1 MAFGRFAGALTSLLY
16 WAGTP
21 MWLGGSVTVVAMS
34 VYDRF
39 FGELSGPALYVFG
52 TMFVG
57 LATLGAVVPLR
68 YGKWLPTSGA
78 VGQIGLL
85 AFFTF
90 SVVLYGARHGVHGI
104 AVGDL
109 TPTSATFIAVV
120 PVLLYSFVGV
130 ELPSTAGEEMR
141 DPAATSRWPSPGPA
155 SGRRSCTGSRS
166 WPSSSSSRPSR

>member
-1 MAFGRFAGALTSLLY
+1 
-16 WAGTP
+16 
-21 MWLGGSVTVVAMS
+21 
-34 VYDRF
+34 
-39 FGELSGPALYVFG
+39 
-52 TMFVG
+52 MFIG

-85 AFFTF
+85 AFFTL
-90 SVVLYGARHGVHGI
+90 SVALYGARHGVHGI

-109 TPTSATFIAVV
+109 TPDERHLHRGGAGAA
-120 PVLLYSFVGV
+120 LLLRRV

-155 SGRRSCTGSRS
+155 SGRR
-166 WPSSSSSRPSR
+166 